1 MSTNQDPD
9 TSAPTRYEIQRL
21 LDSAIQPFDPATQ
34 EELDAIASGI
44 GRGRHAS
51 DPLAVPV
58 IMNRDGVIIDGSQ
71 RLRALL
77 QLGRKY
83 ILASDVRILHHVSRE
98 DSLEWCVRLQAN
110 RRHWD
115 MEQKARAARA
125 LQAKNGWSQRRLA
138 KVFGVSQPAISQ
150 WLRLPADA
158 TSPELTD
165 YVEGEDGVVQDVSTK
180 RRQRLTQR
188 AKPHPWSDKGECF
201 ELVRK
206 ATGRALGAADY
217 PQTLSELSP
226 EEREAVQAIAQDM
239 VAAGRSLL
247 AALEAD

>member
-1 MSTNQDPD
+1 MSTDQDPE

-44 GRGRHAS
+44 GRGRHSS

-71 RLRALL
+71 RLRALQ

-83 ILASDVRILHHVSRE
+83 IAASDVRILPQVSRE
-98 DSLEWCVRLQAN
+98 DSLEWSVRLQAN

-115 MEQKARAARA
+115 MEQKARAACV

-150 WLRLPADA
+150 WLRLPADGD
-158 TSPELTD
+158 SPELTE
-165 YVEGEDGVVQDVSTK
+165 YVEGEDGVVQDVSAK
-180 RRQRLTQR
+180 RRMRLTSR
-188 AKPHPWSDKGECF
+188 TRPHPWAEQGECF
-201 ELVRK
+201 ALARK
-206 ATGRALGAADY
+206 MTGRMQGAIDY
-217 PQTLSELSP
+217 PQTFAELSP
-226 EEREAVQAIAQDM
+226 EERDAMTSILQDLSAT
-239 VAAGRSLL
+239 VDELL
-247 AALEAD
+247 VRLGE